1 MSATS
6 ILLVA
11 ASIIAIE
18 GGAATIDAGK
28 SQHLEPG
35 DRGQAF
41 YELIVDGRPTRIEAG
56 PVRVTAVEDR
66 TATVDSE
73 SDKPLR
79 PGYRIELRL
88 PVDRMPDTPMPND
101 SNRPVPDDLK
111 RPAPVQ
117 AEPVADEADA
127 PLKRPASVPAEAEA
141 DEADAP
147 LKRPVSVP
155 VESMADEADARSKRP
170 VPAQADTAAPAP
182 PAPTRDV
189 VFISS
194 GPYSVGLDPS
204 AAQFFNQTP
213 RHEVELLGFSIDRLP
228 SGDGRPLGLA
238 FAEARAHC
246 QGLGFRLPTEEEWE
260 VAAQVPGFEIQPGVF
275 EWTASWYQAYPGNSR
290 AEKEYGESYRV
301 LRGTSDW
308 SDESLYTRRFM
319 EPTESN
325 AQVGFRCLKGIE

>member
-1 MSATS
+1 
-6 ILLVA
+6 
-11 ASIIAIE
+11 
-18 GGAATIDAGK
+18 
-28 SQHLEPG
+28 
-35 DRGQAF
+35 
-41 YELIVDGRPTRIEAG
+41 
-56 PVRVTAVEDR
+56 
-66 TATVDSE
+66 
-73 SDKPLR
+73 
-79 PGYRIELRL
+79 
-88 PVDRMPDTPMPND
+88 
-101 SNRPVPDDLK
+101 
-111 RPAPVQ
+111 
-117 AEPVADEADA
+117 
-127 PLKRPASVPAEAEA
+127 
-141 DEADAP
+141 

-155 VESMADEADARSKRP
+155 ADP
-170 VPAQADTAAPAP
+170 AAPAS

-213 RHEVELLGFSIDRLP
+213 RYEVELLGFSIDRLP

-238 FAEARAHC
+238 FAEAQAHC
-246 QGLGFRLPTEEEWE
+246 QGLGFRLPSEEEWE

-290 AEKEYGESYRV
+290 AEKEYGASYRV

-325 AQVGFRCLKGIE
+325 AQVGFRCLKEIE